1 MNLSHDNIFHIL
13 EFCSL
18 GQLYLLFFKYKIWE
32 KQIYYPPLLIVSQ
45 KIQSIKKRFPKIVI
59 DLFGGMEKMI
69 SYPTIDWNPKFLGH
83 TNAIDKVLSVD
94 VTNPIMLGIDNQNRS
109 FVTIRYKC
117 IQHEKSL
124 IFKNPQV
131 ITLFQFNS
139 NDKFTWTQRSFGP
152 SFIAQGYHTIQYG
165 KMIDHK
171 FENYIKELQ
180 AGKTLLIGNKSYLL
194 L

>member
-1 MNLSHDNIFHIL
+1 MNLSHDNISYIL

-18 GQLYLLFFKYKIWE
+18 DQLYLVFFKYEILD
-32 KQIYYPPLLIVSQ
+32 KQHFYPQLLFVTQ
-45 KIQSIKKRFPKIVI
+45 KIQSIKKRFPKVVI
-59 DLFGGMEKMI
+59 HLFGGMEKMI
-69 SYPTIDWNPKFLGH
+69 LYPTLNWSPKFLGH

-117 IQHEKSL
+117 LEYEKSL
-124 IFKNPQV
+124 LFKMKNV
-131 ITLFQFNS
+131 ITLFQVNS

-152 SFIAQGYHTIQYG
+152 SFICQGNHTIQYG
-165 KMIDHK
+165 KMVDHK

-180 AGKTLLIGNKSYLL
+180 TGKTLLISNKSYLL
-194 L
+194 I